1 MNHWNHYFNEIEIDV
16 LKVTNNLYDKAYYI
30 VRRAFLDK
38 KDRGGNPYIEHLL
51 YVSSQ
56 VSGKNAKVVALLH
69 DIIEDTMITK
79 EDLLWMNFPQ
89 SIVDSVLLVTKRE
102 EEIYEEFIERLIQSN
117 NKDALMVKKADMEH
131 NMDLSRIPMITE
143 EDQKRVEKKYKPNYQ
158 KIMNKLNKRGR

>member
-1 MNHWNHYFNEIEIDV
+1 M
-16 LKVTNNLYDKAYYI
+16 TNNLYDKAYYI
-30 VRRAFLDK
+30 VRRVFLDK
-38 KDRGGNPYIEHLL
+38 KDRGGSPYIEHLL

-117 NKDALMVKKADMEH
+117 NKDALMVKKANMEH
-131 NMDLSRIPMITE
+131 NMDLSRIPMVTE